1 MEALVARAMKQ
12 SAPITRES
20 QMSNTST
27 GFAVALD
34 EPADAPSTSPLANM
48 EPAEADEYFGVQST
62 RAAHLPDPEPLLVNL
77 TRSVLEVL
85 AGARELDQLIRWV
98 TQEVY
103 ETLLKRVVLAAR
115 ARAATGRAVHRPRLT
130 VLRTVV
136 SEPVDGVVE
145 AVVIVQ
151 TPVRVRSIAIR
162 LEGLDSRWRASAIS
176 VL

>member
-1 MEALVARAMKQ
+1 
-12 SAPITRES
+12 
-20 QMSNTST
+20 MSNAAT
-27 GFAVALD
+27 GFAAALD
-34 EPADAPSTSPLANM
+34 EPADAPGRPHEAPAPASNRGSASTETLINL

-115 ARAATGRAVHRPRLT
+115 ARAATGRPVNRPRLT
-130 VLRTVV
+130 VLRTLV

-151 TPVRVRSIAIR
+151 TPVRMRSIAIR